1 MSLDSEIVQLRSDDD
16 DSEVLSIGN
25 YYFQQIIVFAIIKRD
40 FPSLT
45 RLCRGKKE
53 QKITHQEGCL
63 NSVRVMSSI
72 IKASAKPHITEDLLR
87 VRLHEMSLEL
97 LAF

>member
-1 MSLDSEIVQLRSDDD
+1 MQR
-16 DSEVLSIGN
+16 
-25 YYFQQIIVFAIIKRD
+25 
-40 FPSLT
+40 
-45 RLCRGKKE
+45 KKE

-63 NSVRVMSSI
+63 NSVCVMSSI